1 MGLILQEN
9 DLVFLDT
16 SPFIYFLERHPD
28 LFQYMEFLFNQV
40 YDKNALVITS
50 VVTLIEICTLPARL
64 NNQSL
69 VSQYRDYFTKSKNII
84 LYPVYL
90 AVAEQAIALRAKYQ
104 LKTPDAILLGT
115 AVACKVSY
123 IVTNDRQWKQ
133 LTNQTVLTV
142 EEIGLSE

>member
-9 DLVFLDT
+9 DLVFVDT

-28 LFQYMEFLFNQV
+28 FFQYMESLFNQV
-40 YDKNALVITS
+40 YEKNVFVITS
-50 VVTLIEICTLPARL
+50 VVTLIEICTLPAKL
-64 NNQSL
+64 NNQAL
-69 VSQYRDYFTKSKNII
+69 VAQYRDYFTKSKNIV
-84 LYPVYL
+84 LSPVDL

-115 AVACKVSY
+115 AGACKVSY